1 MKRILLVL
9 FIIIPAISYSQESR
23 ITFSLTSGIEN
34 GRLKQ
39 TIESNSA
46 NLLQK
51 LNESYKK
58 SSEALQLDP
67 RIISPEGMKAVNEL
81 WADGHFYCYSNKIY
95 ETLLTKDGNYQVRN
109 IPFIFGKTDSVD
121 VVLDYTADG
130 KVNNLFIGLSA
141 YQYKR
146 VMDVNSVIDQT
157 RRQIILNFIE
167 NLRTY
172 YIKKDIDNIKKLYSD
187 KALIIIG
194 KVLEPVNVRVDQVKN
209 NFTQSQ
215 VNYIVLTKEEYLSR
229 LQSVFNSSKYLMLEF
244 DHIEVIK
251 HRKYPNF
258 YGVLLQQSW
267 KSSDYSDKGWLFL
280 LVQFKDG
287 EEPLIWVRTWQDVKD
302 TPYDSVF
309 GLHNFVI
316 RDGGKISK

>member
-1 MKRILLVL
+1 MKKLLLFLLV
-9 FIIIPAISYSQESR
+9 FYPFISYSQGNK
-23 ITFSLTSGIEN
+23 ITFSITSGIEN

-39 TIESNSA
+39 TIEMNTVKLFQ
-46 NLLQK
+46 N
-51 LNESYKK
+51 LNETYQKGSDI
-58 SSEALQLDP
+58 LQLDP
-67 RIISPEGMKAVNEL
+67 KIISQEGIKAINEL
-81 WADGHFYCYSNKIY
+81 WGDGHFYCYASKIS
-95 ETLLTKDGNYQVRN
+95 ETIVLKDGYYQVRN
-109 IPFIFGKTDSVD
+109 IPVILEKTDSVD
-121 VVLDYTADG
+121 VVIDYATDG

-172 YIKKDIDNIKKLYSD
+172 YIKKDIENIKKLYSD

-194 KVLEPVNVRVDQVKN
+194 KILEPVNVKMDQVQN
-209 NFTQSQ
+209 NFTQNQ
-215 VNYIVLTKEEYLSR
+215 VNYIVLTKGEYISR
-229 LQSVFNSSKYLMLEF
+229 LQSVFNSTKYLLLDF
-244 DHIEVIK
+244 DHIDVIK

-267 KSSDYSDKGWLFL
+267 KSSTYTDKGWLFL
-280 LVQFKDG
+280 LVQFKEN

-302 TPYDSVF
+302 TPSDSVF

-316 RDGGKISK
+316 RQGGQISK